1 MAPLTRYRMDDE
13 WKATAMSKEYYE
25 QRACVPGTLI
35 VSEATI
41 IAKNAAGRRNAPG
54 IWTEAQIMS
63 WKAITAMI
71 HEKGCAIY
79 CQLWHQGRSGDRRVL
94 EEEGFRLRSSSAVPM
109 GPEDDT
115 PEEMSEENIKE
126 AIGDYAAAAR
136 NAIGAGFDGVEIHG
150 ANGYLPDQFLQTTCN
165 KRTDNWGGSIENR
178 ARFHLEV
185 TKAVIAAIGADR
197 TAIRLSPY
205 SDFNGMLM
213 DEPEPTFEYLI
224 KQLKPLGLSYL
235 HLIEA
240 RIKGNDD
247 ADCGGQ
253 KSVEWMVNLW
263 DNVSP
268 IVLAGGFLPESAN
281 QAIETTYKDHDVII
295 AFGRY
300 FVANPDLVFRVREGV
315 PLVRYDRA
323 VFYTPKE
330 AKGYIDYPFSQQY
343 MDAIASA

>member
-1 MAPLTRYRMDDE
+1 
-13 WKATAMSKEYYE
+13 
-25 QRACVPGTLI
+25 

-41 IAKNAAGRRNAPG
+41 IAKNAVGRRNVPG
-54 IWTEAQIMS
+54 IWSEAQIES
-63 WKAITAMI
+63 WKDITAMV
-71 HEKGCAIY
+71 HAKGCAIY
-79 CQLWHQGRSGDRRVL
+79 CQLWHQGRSGHRHVL
-94 EEEGFRLRSSSAVPM
+94 EAEGFRLLSSSAVPIT
-109 GPEDDT
+109 PEDEIPDAMT
-115 PEEMSEENIKE
+115 EYEIENTIQ
-126 AIGDYAAAAR
+126 DYADAAK
-136 NAIGAGFDGVEIHG
+136 NAVAAGFDGVEIHG

-165 KRTDNWGGSIENR
+165 KRTDKWGGSIENR

-185 TKAVIAAIGADR
+185 TKAVIAAIGADK

-213 DEPEPTFEYLI
+213 DEPEPTFEYLM
-224 KQLKPLGLSYL
+224 KELKPLGLSYL

-253 KSVEWMVNLW
+253 KNVSWMVKLW

-268 IVLAGGFLPESAN
+268 VVLAGGFLPDSAK
-281 QAIETTYKDHDVII
+281 QTADKTYKNYDVIV

-300 FVANPDLVFRVREGV
+300 FVANPDLVFRVKEGV

-323 VFYTPKE
+323 VFYTPQE
-330 AKGYIDYPFSQQY
+330 PKGYIDYPFSQQY
-343 MDAIASA
+343 LDATASA